1 MKKIKELRE
10 LCELSQKD
18 LANYLGVD
26 QSAVAKWET
35 GVALPTADKLP
46 KLAQLLGCTIDD
58 LYDTTSEE

>member
-10 LCELSQKD
+10 LRELSQRD

-35 GVALPTADKLP
+35 GVSLPSADKLP
-46 KLAQLLGCTIDD
+46 KLAQILGCTIDE
-58 LYDTTSEE
+58 LYDTTNEE